1 MFLKVILVIIAR
13 NITFFKPNSIKM
25 NVSDVLLK
33 RPNNIL
39 FYYYSLTYMMDY
51 CLMVVL
57 VDYRLVV
64 LVDCRLVVLVDC
76 RLVVLVDCR
85 LVVLVDC
92 RLVVLVDCRLMVVV
106 VVVVVYRLVVVAVE
120 DLEIMQFRQ
129 EPTSKKNSIKRTV

>member
-92 RLVVLVDCRLMVVV
+92 RLMVVV